1 MERCE
6 RLRLFRIWQGGARK
20 GRCGRQDLFG
30 SGSARLGNTDQVG
43 QAGRGL
49 ARCVLV
55 GKCLGWACPCSGPS
69 GQARRVRPVAVR
81 LDTAG
86 SGRRVPAAP
95 GKDYLAA
102 A

>member
-49 ARCVLV
+49 ARCVRV
-55 GKCLGWACPCSGPS
+55 GQCSVGHVRV
-69 GQARRVRPVAVR
+69 QVRP
-81 LDTAG
+81 
-86 SGRRVPAAP
+86 GRRGA
-95 GKDYLAA
+95 
-102 A
+102 